1 MTARGFLTFVVVATV
16 AVMIAAAMLVVEQS
30 AANPRQAGGDPMF
43 PELKNRLEELD
54 RLVIAG
60 PRYSLTLGL
69 RDGQWVAADFGDYPV
84 NAEPFLQIVSSML
97 EMTRVEPKTDN
108 PDLYQYLSVTDIAD
122 DETNTTLR
130 IQAYLDDGTQ
140 VADAL
145 FGRESA
151 SIGFTRVG
159 GLFVRPTDS
168 EQAWLVEG
176 FITTPN
182 FLQDWFQR
190 LLSIPGPDV
199 ASVSIGAGNTV
210 LLTAEKIDFATADY
224 ELTFVRDQVA
234 PDNSIANDANIRSM
248 GQGVIST
255 TFDSARP
262 IGELTL
268 SDADRVVTFVTVDG
282 LELSVRL
289 VEADGE
295 TWVIYQAF
303 AAAGSEAAEEAA
315 GITERTAQWAFEI
328 PSHRVNAL
336 ARPIEELFIP
346 PEEEVET
353 PRPFV
358 PIAP

>member
-1 MTARGFLTFVVVATV
+1 MTPRGFLTFVAVATV
-16 AVMIAAAMLVVEQS
+16 AVVIATAMLIVEQS
-30 AANPRQAGGDPMF
+30 TANPRQAGGDQMF
-43 PELKNRLEELD
+43 PELNDRIEELD
-54 RLVIAG
+54 RLVVAG

-69 RDGQWVAADFGDYPV
+69 RDGQWVATDFGDYPV
-84 NAEPFLQIVSSML
+84 NVEPFLQIVSSLL
-97 EMTRVEPKTDN
+97 EMKQVEPKTDN
-108 PDLYQYLSVTDIAD
+108 PDLFQYLSVADIED

-130 IQAYLDDGTQ
+130 IQAYLADGTQ

-145 FGRESA
+145 FGRDSA
-151 SIGFTRVG
+151 SIGFTRIG

-168 EQAWLVEG
+168 NQTWLVEG
-176 FITTPN
+176 FISTPS

-190 LLSIPGPDV
+190 LLSVPGPDV
-199 ASVSIGAGNTV
+199 ASVSIGAGDTV

-224 ELTFVRDQVA
+224 ELTFVGDQVA
-234 PDNSIANDANIRSM
+234 PENSVANDANIRSM

-255 TFDSARP
+255 SFDSARP

-268 SDADRVVTFVTVDG
+268 SDADRVVTFVTVEG

-289 VEADGE
+289 VEADGS
-295 TWVIYQAF
+295 TWVIYQAS
-303 AAAGSEAAEEAA
+303 AAPESAAAEEAA
-315 GITERTAQWAFEI
+315 EITEKTDRWAFEI

-336 ARPIEELFIP
+336 SRPIEDLFIP
-346 PEEEVET
+346 PEEDVET